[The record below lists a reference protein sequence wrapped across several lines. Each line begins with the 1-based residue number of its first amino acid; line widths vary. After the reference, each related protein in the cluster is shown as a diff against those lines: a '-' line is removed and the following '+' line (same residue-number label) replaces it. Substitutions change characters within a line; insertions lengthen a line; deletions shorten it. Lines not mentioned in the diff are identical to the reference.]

1 MQPNQKKL
9 KPKRRK
15 LPMNPN
21 KVTTPITGSIPS
33 YTWEE
38 IAKNL
43 TQIREDNNPLRR
55 KVATVKEENNMWD
68 KLMSSTE
75 IYDNY
80 QVLKESCEILER
92 YNKNQRETII
102 QLQKDSKDLYDVRR
116 QNKNLSADI
125 TRLNQ
130 DLKNADEEFG
140 ILEATYD
147 YLVDKL
153 AQSTR
158 EIDRKESLIKDYQG
172 QLKQYADTHG
182 KLSANSSNM
191 ERLENENK
199 RLLGALDRADR
210 SNNSLKDQLAKL
222 EANQP
227 HPGDVKMGAII
238 KKAYQDLQA
247 AELEKNLCKP
257 QDYEGW

>member
-102 QLQKDSKDLYDVRR
+102 QLQKDSKDLYDARR
-116 QNKNLSADI
+116 QNKNLSANI

-130 DLKNADEEFG
+130 DLQHADEEFG
-140 ILEATYD
+140 ILEDAYD

-158 EIDRKESLIKDYQG
+158 EIDRKESLIKDYQ
-172 QLKQYADTHG
+172 
-182 KLSANSSNM
+182 
-191 ERLENENK
+191 
-199 RLLGALDRADR
+199 GALDRADR

>member
-1 MQPNQKKL
+1 
-9 KPKRRK
+9 
-15 LPMNPN
+15 MNPN

-102 QLQKDSKDLYDVRR
+102 QLQKDSKDLYDARR
-116 QNKNLSADI
+116 QNKNLSANI

-130 DLKNADEEFG
+130 DLQHADEEFG
-140 ILEATYD
+140 ILEDAYD

-158 EIDRKESLIKDYQG
+158 EIDRKESLIKDYQ
-172 QLKQYADTHG
+172 
-182 KLSANSSNM
+182 
-191 ERLENENK
+191 
-199 RLLGALDRADR
+199 GALDRADR

-257 QDYEGW
+257 QDYELKKTVWK